1 MTAKTSDDY
10 KPCVVVYP
18 GGQIRRANVLH
29 VRIDS
34 FEDAKRKLREDKAA
48 WVSYDDYERLQAEM
62 QR

>member
-34 FEDAKRKLREDKAA
+34 FEDAKRKLREDKDD
-48 WVSYDDYERLQAEM
+48 VSHWRFRQ
-62 QR
+62 